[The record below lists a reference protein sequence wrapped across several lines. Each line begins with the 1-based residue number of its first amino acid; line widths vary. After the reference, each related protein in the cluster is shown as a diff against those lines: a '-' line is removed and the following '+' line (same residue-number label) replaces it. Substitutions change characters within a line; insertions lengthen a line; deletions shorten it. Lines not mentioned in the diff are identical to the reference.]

1 MLEIKQHH
9 NRYYIPVLIKPG
21 QFDYL
26 HSDGVVRYSTLGE
39 RGEYTGYFS
48 TWGAAA
54 AVRAAYL
61 TKLGKTQAAV
71 KEEVP
76 AAKTIPE
83 GKTSLQYQTEYLEY
97 LSGLTVMVERND
109 KGNLF
114 IFRLTGS
121 VTIKSIRGFSDAK
134 LFAEGVDVGRKL
146 HLKAN
151 LVG

>member
-1 MLEIKQHH
+1 MLEIKQH
-9 NRYYIPVLIKPG
+9 NGRYYIPVLIKPG

-48 TWGAAA
+48 TWGAAD

-61 TKLGKTQAAV
+61 MNLGKTQAAV
-71 KEEVP
+71 KEEV
-76 AAKTIPE
+76 PE

-97 LSGLTVMVERND
+97 LSGLTVMVERNQ

-121 VTIKSIRGFSDAK
+121 VTIKSIRGFPDAK
-134 LFAEGVDVGRKL
+134 LFAEGIDVGRKL
-146 HLKAN
+146 HSKAN
-151 LVG
+151 LID